1 MDRSAWLRE
10 KRRMTEVRMD
20 TLFARDYDEHWGY
33 IDPTHRDM
41 LNRFLNLCPPLCT
54 ILDAACGTGKY
65 WSIILA
71 SSRSVIGIDQSQ
83 QMLLKA
89 QAKHPNVQVE
99 KLGLQE
105 MHFTSAFDGII
116 CVDAMECVFPEDW
129 PLVLANFHRALKIK
143 EHLYFTV
150 EITSEEDL
158 RSAFIAGKQ
167 LGLPLV
173 EGELAHEGGYHYYPS
188 IEQVRQ
194 WTQEAQ
200 FDILA
205 EAEEDENDHFLVRKR

>member
-1 MDRSAWLRE
+1 
-10 KRRMTEVRMD
+10 MTEVRMD
-20 TLFARDYDEHWGY
+20 TLFARDYDEHWGS
-33 IDPTHRDM
+33 IDPTHREM
-41 LNRFLNLCPPLCT
+41 LNRFLNLCPPHGT

-71 SSRSVIGIDQSQ
+71 SGRSVVGIDQSR

-89 QAKHPNVQVE
+89 QAKHPTVQVE

-105 MHFTSAFDGII
+105 MHFTGAFDGMI

-150 EITSEEDL
+150 EMTSEEDL
-158 RSAFIAGKQ
+158 RSAYSAGKQ

-173 EGELAHEGGYHYYPS
+173 EGEYAHEGGYHYYPS
-188 IEQVRQ
+188 LEQVRQ
-194 WTQEAQ
+194 WTQEAA
-200 FDILA
+200 FAILA
-205 EAEEDENDHFLVRKR
+205 EAEENEYYHFLVRKR

>member
-1 MDRSAWLRE
+1 
-10 KRRMTEVRMD
+10 MTEVRMD
-20 TLFARDYDEHWGY
+20 TLFAGDYDEHWSY

-41 LNRFLNLCPPLCT
+41 LNQFLNICPPDCT

-71 SSRSVIGIDQSQ
+71 SDRSVVGIDQSR

-89 QAKHPNVQVE
+89 QAKYPNVQVE

-105 MHFTSAFDGII
+105 MHYTGAFNGII
-116 CVDAMECVFPEDW
+116 CVDAMEFVFPEDW
-129 PLVLANFHRALKIK
+129 PVVMANFHRALKTK
-143 EHLYFTV
+143 DHLYFTV
-150 EITSEEDL
+150 EITSEEEL

-167 LGLPLV
+167 QGLPLV
-173 EGELAHEGGYHYYPS
+173 EGEHAHEGGYHYYPS
-188 IEQVRQ
+188 LEQVRQ

-205 EAEEDENDHFLVRKR
+205 EAEEDVYHHFLVRKR